1 MQNRRRYKRI
11 TKTLMSWLN
20 LSNGN
25 GNPFQSKGWDM
36 VTVRDVGAGGILF
49 NYDKPIEEG
58 TKISLKIS
66 FPFKPAPIVCEGRIV
81 RNERIESIKYA
92 SIYRIAA
99 EFNKIADSD
108 KQLIDK
114 VANDLCA

>member
-20 LSNGN
+20 LIN

-49 NYDKPIEEG
+49 NYDSPVEIG
-58 TKISLKIS
+58 TKIELKIS
-66 FPFKPAPIVCEGRIV
+66 FPLELNPITCEGRV
-81 RNERIESIKYA
+81 SRNKKIDSYKYS

-99 EFNKIADSD
+99 RFERIRNKD
-108 KQLIDK
+108 KVLIDQI
-114 VANDLCA
+114 AIIWDAIY